1 MDINKVEKGK
11 GNSKILIMLLITIMY
26 LAIII
31 LFIIIDAQGM
41 KTLKPNEWGDFFA
54 GFFAPLV
61 FLWLIFGYYQ
71 QGKELEQNTKALNL
85 QAEELR
91 RSVEQQKSLA
101 STTEQEL
108 EHLKQQSAIELD
120 IMLTNAQPFFHF
132 TLNDAIKHDL
142 KENKNTLISPKDELY
157 KKFEFLLFEITFTNS
172 RTIARELQLEV
183 ESEGEIRCKKL
194 YSIIDNMERKI
205 TFTIKNKTGK
215 TDYLPDDNINITFS
229 YFDNLDLLQEQKFKL
244 LLKNKNEPHLVEVK
258 LLREPRNF
266 RKF

>member
-1 MDINKVEKGK
+1 NVVVDINKDEKTK
-11 GNSKILIMLLITIMY
+11 DKSKILIMLLITIIYFVM
-26 LAIII
+26 IV
-31 LFIIIDAQGM
+31 LFIVIDVQGM

-85 QAEELR
+85 QAEELK

-108 EHLKQQSAIELD
+108 EHLKQQSEIELD

-142 KENKNTLISPKDELY
+142 NVNNRTLI
-157 KKFEFLLFEITFTNS
+157 
-172 RTIARELQLEV
+172 
-183 ESEGEIRCKKL
+183 
-194 YSIIDNMERKI
+194 
-205 TFTIKNKTGK
+205 
-215 TDYLPDDNINITFS
+215 
-229 YFDNLDLLQEQKFKL
+229 
-244 LLKNKNEPHLVEVK
+244 
-258 LLREPRNF
+258 
-266 RKF
+266 